1 MKQTIK
7 TTKTITIGLFTLC
20 TIGLTNPTFAN
31 AKTGDPIEFKYI
43 GKIKNQPVFQ
53 LNLNNDASEVYYITL
68 KDESNNIIYS
78 EKVKAKDVN
87 YTRKYQLDINEDEL
101 NASDFGVRVEVTSLK
116 THETQIYKI
125 SSHTN
130 VHEDIIVAKL

>member
-7 TTKTITIGLFTLC
+7 TTKTITMGLFTLC

-31 AKTGDPIEFKYI
+31 PKTGDPIEFKYI

-68 KDESNNIIYS
+68 KDGSNNVIYS

-87 YTRKYQLDINEDEL
+87 YTRKYQLDINEEEL
-101 NASDFGVRVEVTSLK
+101 NASEFGVKVEVTSLK
-116 THETQIYKI
+116 THETQVYKI
-125 SSHTN
+125 SSQTN